1 VTEETTASDRAR
13 VKDVP
18 RDIQPYCIGLLRKGK
33 RWNDTQGAEADDLL
47 GRHLAFLR
55 EQVEAGRYVVAGPI
69 IDDESLAGV
78 IIISAKTVQ
87 QAMAIAAED
96 PAVKTG
102 RLAVEVHSVF
112 LPSFQGFKVRF

>member
-1 VTEETTASDRAR
+1 M
-13 VKDVP
+13 KDVP

-33 RWNDTQGAEADDLL
+33 RWNDTQGAEAADLI

-69 IDDESLAGV
+69 LEDESLTGM
-78 IIISAKTVQ
+78 IIIAAKTVQ
-87 QAMAIAAED
+87 EATAIAAED

-102 RLAVEVHSVF
+102 RLAVEVYAAF